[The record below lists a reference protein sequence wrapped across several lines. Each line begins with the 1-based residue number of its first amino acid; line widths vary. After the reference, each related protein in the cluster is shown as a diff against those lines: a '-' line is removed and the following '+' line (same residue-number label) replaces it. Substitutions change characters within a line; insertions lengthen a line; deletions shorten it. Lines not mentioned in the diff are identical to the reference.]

1 MHICERR
8 FQMCTQPHNEGGA
21 NIAKT
26 IQIPMALFD
35 SLCGY
40 FLTPSPDADCDAD
53 QWDRIH
59 DQLSSELDT
68 AILRDLREKYQRV
81 PTEEEHG
88 KARFAYLKAITV
100 PELFRPVAIPFV

>member
-1 MHICERR
+1 M
-8 FQMCTQPHNEGGA
+8 
-21 NIAKT
+21 AKT

-68 AILRDLREKYQRV
+68 AIQHALQEKYRRE
-81 PTEEEHG
+81 PIEAECG
-88 KARFAYLKAITV
+88 KARSAYLKAIAL
-100 PELFRPVAIPFV
+100 PELFRPATVPFV